1 MNNFQL
7 YYLCHPDTNEVR
19 YVGITK
25 NGLKKRLSQHLNKP
39 SNENLELWFNEL
51 KEDGKK
57 PVIKEIKKCISYED
71 LLNSEYEE
79 IKKLKDNNFNLLN
92 VLDGGLVN
100 PMLGRTHSDRVK
112 KIISEKNSGR
122 KVSEITKEKIKNSL
136 IIKWSNNPLLR
147 EKHSKLNSGEK
158 NPFYGKTHSIE
169 TIEKLKQIAITNG
182 GYQGK
187 KNPNHKYDI
196 SEKTLYEL
204 FVTQNKTIS
213 EISKLFNCSINTIN
227 KNLRNYNI
235 VKPLSNIYGLNK
247 KEIRNYLIN
256 GLNYVQIGEKYGCGN
271 KIIHK
276 YVKKHNL
283 YVK

>member
-79 IKKLKDNNFNLLN
+79 IKKLKNNNFNLLN

-256 GLNYVQIGEKYGCGN
+256 GLNYVQIGEKYGCSN

>member
-1 MNNFQL
+1 MDNFQL
-7 YYLCHPDTNEVR
+7 YYLCHPDTDEVR

-39 SNENLELWFNEL
+39 SNDNIALWFTEL
-51 KEDGKK
+51 RGNGKK
-57 PVIKEIKKCISYED
+57 PIIKEIKNCVSYED
-71 LLNSEYEE
+71 LLISEYEE

-100 PMLGRTHSDRVK
+100 PMLGRTHSDKVK

-122 KVSEITKEKIKNSL
+122 VVSELTKEKIKNTL
-136 IIKWSNNPLLR
+136 IKKWLNNPLLR
-147 EKHSKLNSGEK
+147 EKHSELNSGEN
-158 NPFYGKTHSIE
+158 NPFYGKTHSIK
-169 TIEKLKQIAITNG
+169 TIEKFKVRAINNC
-182 GYQGK
+182 GYYGK
-187 KNPNHKYDI
+187 KNPNYKYDI
-196 SEKTLYEL
+196 SEKTLYRL
-204 FVTQNKTIS
+204 FITENKTIS

-247 KEIRNYLIN
+247 EEIRNYLIN
-256 GLNYVQIGEKYGCGN
+256 GLNYVQIGEKYGCSN
-271 KIIHK
+271 KIVHK